1 MKRIGITQKEQ
12 GYIDLISSTSN
23 NLVPL
28 EEQAMKDVLE
38 SKLQEAIDT
47 VYGTAYEDSF
57 TIIHE
62 TTQKL
67 IDEIAARMADE
78 TAKAN
83 KITIFINII
92 CSISYMRLFNIIKYD
107 ILNEWK

>member
-1 MKRIGITQKEQ
+1 MLK
-12 GYIDLISSTSN
+12 
-23 NLVPL
+23 
-28 EEQAMKDVLE
+28 
-38 SKLQEAIDT
+38 KLQEAIDT

-78 TAKAN
+78 TTKVLL
-83 KITIFINII
+83 KHQPQIH
-92 CSISYMRLFNIIKYD
+92 LFVVQKEQKNFR
-107 ILNEWK
+107 